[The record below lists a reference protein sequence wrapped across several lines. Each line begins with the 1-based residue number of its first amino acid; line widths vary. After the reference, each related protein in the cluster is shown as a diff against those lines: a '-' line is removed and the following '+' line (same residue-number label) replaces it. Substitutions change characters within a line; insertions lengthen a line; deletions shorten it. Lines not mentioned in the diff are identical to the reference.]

1 MHNNSRH
8 RPRWPGSRIQS
19 KVELVNNAAQAIR
32 VYRSYHI
39 CNKMKVTCWY
49 KNGSLNAFRQF
60 CIQNQNK
67 PISVKLT
74 NRSEH
79 VIGALYSYCL
89 DSSEAAH
96 LFLLLTDRVTHPAYY
111 GLEGIESLH
120 IGFNEAS
127 SPWAWADSAYHKDLF
142 PSEIMAS
149 MCLALRS
156 AK

>member
-1 MHNNSRH
+1 
-8 RPRWPGSRIQS
+8 
-19 KVELVNNAAQAIR
+19 
-32 VYRSYHI
+32 
-39 CNKMKVTCWY
+39 MKITCWY
-49 KNGSLNAFRQF
+49 KNGSLDAFRQF
-60 CIQNQNK
+60 CIQNRDK

-111 GLEGIESLH
+111 GLESIESLH
-120 IGFNEAS
+120 IGFNEAL
-127 SPWAWADSAYHKDLF
+127 SPWADSAYPKDMH
-142 PSEIMAS
+142 PSKSMAS
-149 MCLALRS
+149 MCLAMLS